1 MMAEVLLAISYA
13 TRPKLVN
20 GGGMWS
26 TIKMEGYDGGGSTIK
41 IGGYWWR
48 VWSNNRMGGWVVAG
62 VTKELDERLG
72 GGGGGQLSIWE
83 AR

>member
-26 TIKMEGYDGGGSTIK
+26 TIKMEEYKVLYYKKDTLHRKHSI
-41 IGGYWWR
+41 I
-48 VWSNNRMGGWVVAG
+48 
-62 VTKELDERLG
+62 LDP
-72 GGGGGQLSIWE
+72 
-83 AR
+83 